1 MFLKCNT
8 KFYIEIIAVFAK
20 LNNLL
25 RHDIEINLDNIATFL
40 VIEESQDS
48 LFINVLNNIDI
59 NEEIPMILEKSDLNV
74 KEVEIAFLFISYDTP
89 ILILFEEFDDTQD
102 NNSTKVRKNVEVIDV
117 TSKLRSIIAD
127 LTDFRI
133 EDVKMNLLH

>member
-8 KFYIEIIAVFAK
+8 KFYIEIIAAFAK
-20 LNNLL
+20 LNNFL
-25 RHDIEINLDNIATFL
+25 RHDIEINLDNIANFL
-40 VIEESQDS
+40 IIEESEDS

-74 KEVEIAFLFISYDTP
+74 KEVEIVILFISYDTP
-89 ILILFEEFDDTQD
+89 IPILFEEFDDTQD